1 MENVKKLK
9 YIVYTQMNKRGLK
22 GEVDNAKDAIKW
34 AKENVYM
41 FDYLKERK
49 DTWEVLFEEN
59 LVWIDKGEVVEC

>member
-1 MENVKKLK
+1 MENAKKLK
-9 YIVYTQMNKRGLK
+9 YIVYTQMNKRGK
-22 GEVDNAKDAIKW
+22 TGTFDNAKDAIKW

-59 LVWIDKGEVVEC
+59 LVWIDKGEVIEC